1 MPGAAQVGSAV
12 VTGHGCD
19 AATSIAGP
27 GAATVGKAVLINGIP
42 AARAGDMTVP
52 HTIGTP
58 PFCSTHT
65 SPIISASTV
74 LINGKPAGR
83 IGDSVCAGTIT
94 SGSTN
99 VMIG

>member
-1 MPGAAQVGSAV
+1 MPLAAHVGSAV

-19 AATSIAGP
+19 AATVIAGP
-27 GAATVGKAVLINGIP
+27 GAPTVLINGIP
-42 AARAGDMTVP
+42 AVTTSDLTAP

-74 LINGKPAGR
+74 LINGSPAAR
-83 IGDSVCAGTIT
+83 VGDSVCAGTIT
-94 SGSTN
+94 SGSAN
-99 VMIG
+99 VIIG

>member
-1 MPGAAQVGSAV
+1 MPLAARVGDAI

-19 AATSIAGP
+19 AATVIAGP
-27 GAATVGKAVLINGIP
+27 GAPTVLINGIA
-42 AARAGDMTVP
+42 AARAGDLTAP
-52 HTIGTP
+52 HTIGTV

-74 LINGKPAGR
+74 FIGGSPAAR
-83 IGDSVCAGTIT
+83 VGDSVCAGTIT
-94 SGSTN
+94 SGSAN

>member
-1 MPGAAQVGSAV
+1 MAAAARVGDAI

-19 AATSIAGP
+19 AATIIAGP
-27 GAATVGKAVLINGIP
+27 GAPTVLINGIA
-42 AARAGDMTVP
+42 AARGGDLTVP
-52 HTIGTP
+52 HTIGAQ

-74 LINGKPAGR
+74 LIGGLPAAKV
-83 IGDSVCAGTIT
+83 GDSVCAGTIT
-94 SGSTN
+94 SGSAN

>member
-1 MPGAAQVGSAV
+1 MPLAAQVGSSV

-19 AATSIAGP
+19 AATVIAGP
-27 GAATVGKAVLINGIP
+27 GAPTVLINGIP
-42 AARAGDMTVP
+42 AVTTSDFTAP

-94 SGSTN
+94 SGSAN

>member
-1 MPGAAQVGSAV
+1 MPFAAHVGSSV

-19 AATSIAGP
+19 AATVIAGP
-27 GAATVGKAVLINGIP
+27 GAPTVLINGIP

-74 LINGKPAGR
+74 LINGSPAAR
-83 IGDSVCAGTIT
+83 VGDSVCAGTIT
-94 SGSTN
+94 SGSAN
-99 VMIG
+99 VIIG

>member
-1 MPGAAQVGSAV
+1 MPLAAQVGSAV

-19 AATSIAGP
+19 AATVIAGP
-27 GAATVGKAVLINGIP
+27 GAPTVLINGIP
-42 AARAGDMTVP
+42 AVTTSDFTAP

-58 PFCSTHT
+58 PFCSTHA

-94 SGSTN
+94 SGSAN
-99 VMIG
+99 VIIG

>member
-1 MPGAAQVGSAV
+1 MPFAAHVGSSV

-19 AATSIAGP
+19 AATVIAGP
-27 GAATVGKAVLINGIP
+27 GAPTVLINGIP
-42 AARAGDMTVP
+42 AARAGDMTAP
-52 HTIGTP
+52 HTIGTV

-74 LINGKPAGR
+74 FIGGSPAAR
-83 IGDSVCAGTIT
+83 VGDSVCAGTIT
-94 SGSTN
+94 SGSAN